1 MILENATRG
10 TVLARRAERADTFWL
25 RLRGL
30 QFRRRFEPF
39 DGLWLAP
46 TNAIHMFWV
55 FFPIDLVW
63 LDADDQVVKV
73 TRRILP
79 WAIAYAKGAR
89 SVIEL
94 PAGAIEASGTEV
106 GDLVAE
112 RDGPPQA
119 EA

>member
-1 MILENATRG
+1 VILSNVTRG
-10 TVLARRAERADTFWL
+10 TVLARSAERADTFWL

-39 DGLWLAP
+39 DGLWLEP

-63 LDADDQVVKV
+63 LDADGTVLRTVEGIK
-73 TRRILP
+73 P
-79 WAIAYAKGAR
+79 WRLAGCKGAR

-94 PAGAIEASGTEV
+94 PVGAIVASGTAA
-106 GDLVAE
+106 GDQITA
-112 RDGPPQA
+112 G
-119 EA
+119 